1 MVLGKIHLKNIIDDL
16 YYTNKVESLYN
27 TFVCNIYIMI
37 SFSLIGVLSIVH
49 LISLLISA
57 ISVIVLYRSYKSNHN
72 ALVKYFMWFFF
83 FVFVWMAVY
92 FITLLTTAGSLTQ
105 TKGWELAT
113 SHGFFLIGLYVPA
126 LPSISGEP
134 FRLGLDLQGG
144 IHLVYEADLSDIN
157 SFERD
162 SAMQGLRDV
171 IERRVNLFGVTEPLV
186 QTQGDGDVRRL
197 IVELA
202 GVFDPAKAID
212 LIGQTPFLEFRE
224 LQEVAVQEAVGHDDE
239 AVEEVGVEEE
249 VSLEFVATALTGRF
263 LERADLEFGQF
274 NEPIISLQFDKEGAE
289 IFEELTARNLQR
301 PIAIYLDGEEIQ
313 TAVVQSVISGGRAQI
328 TGDFSLE
335 EAQQVVRDLNAG
347 ALPVHIEL
355 ISQNSVG
362 PALGTV
368 SLQQSLKA
376 GIAGLVLVMVFMI
389 LFYRA
394 LGVLASL
401 ALVFYIVFVLAILK
415 LILVTFTLAGIAGL
429 ILSVGMAVDAN
440 ILIFSRMREELKE
453 GKSFGVA
460 VQEGFRRAWPSIRDG
475 NITTLLVAAILFWF
489 GTSFV
494 RGFALTL
501 SIGILLSML
510 SAVFVTK
517 TLLWSFVETRLEKI
531 SWLWA

>member
-1 MVLGKIHLKNIIDDL
+1 MSKWRIYLIVLA
-16 YYTNKVESLYN
+16 
-27 TFVCNIYIMI
+27 TFVGGIAAA
-37 SFSLIGVLSIVH
+37 SFTI
-49 LISLLISA
+49 A
-57 ISVIVLYRSYKSNHN
+57 P
-72 ALVKYFMWFFF
+72 
-83 FVFVWMAVY
+83 
-92 FITLLTTAGSLTQ
+92 
-105 TKGWELAT
+105 
-113 SHGFFLIGLYVPA
+113 YVPNVPA
-126 LPSISGEP
+126 FPFISEAP

-202 GVFDPAKAID
+202 GVFDPAQAID
-212 LIGQTPFLEFRE
+212 LIGKTPFLEFRE
-224 LQEVAVQEAVGHDDE
+224 LQETPLQESSVEG
-239 AVEEVGVEEE
+239 EEVAGQEEE
-249 VSLEFVATALTGRF
+249 ESEEQIAFEFVATALTGRF

-274 NEPIISLQFDKEGAE
+274 NEPIISLQFNDEGAE
-289 IFEELTARNLQR
+289 IFEELTTRNLQR
-301 PIAIYLDGEEIQ
+301 PLAIYLDGQAIQ
-313 TAVVQSVISGGRAQI
+313 TPIVQSVISGGRAQI
-328 TGDFSLE
+328 TGQFTLE

-376 GIAGLVLVMVFMI
+376 GIAGLALVAVFMI

-394 LGVLASL
+394 LGVLAAL
-401 ALVFYIVFVLAILK
+401 ALVFYVVFLLAILK

-453 GKSFGVA
+453 GKRFGIA

-517 TLLWSFVETRLEKI
+517 TLLFAFVGTKLENIKRL
-531 SWLWA
+531 WT

>member
-1 MVLGKIHLKNIIDDL
+1 MSKWKIYL
-16 YYTNKVESLYN
+16 
-27 TFVCNIYIMI
+27 
-37 SFSLIGVLSIVH
+37 
-49 LISLLISA
+49 
-57 ISVIVLYRSYKSNHN
+57 IVL
-72 ALVKYFMWFFF
+72 
-83 FVFVWMAVY
+83 
-92 FITLLTTAGSLTQ
+92 ITLVGGIAAASFTIAP
-105 TKGWELAT
+105 
-113 SHGFFLIGLYVPA
+113 YVPQ
-126 LPSISGEP
+126 LPAISGEP

-144 IHLVYEADLSDIN
+144 IHLVYEADVSDIN

-186 QTQGDGDVRRL
+186 QTQGDGDTRRL

-202 GVFDPAKAID
+202 GVFDPAQAID
-212 LIGQTPFLEFRE
+212 LIGKTPYLEFRE
-224 LQEVAVQEAVGHDDE
+224 LQGILT
-239 AVEEVGVEEE
+239 EEVVEQEEE
-249 VSLEFVATALTGRF
+249 GSQEEVVMEFIATPLTGRY

-274 NEPIISLQFDKEGAE
+274 NEPIISLQFNEEGAE
-289 IFEELTARNLQR
+289 IFEELTARNLQK
-301 PIAIYLDGEEIQ
+301 PLAIYLDGQLLQAPI
-313 TAVVQSVISGGRAQI
+313 VQGVIVGGRAQI
-328 TGDFSLE
+328 TGQFTLE
-335 EAQQVVRDLNAG
+335 EARQVVRDLNAG
-347 ALPVHIEL
+347 ALPVSIEL

-376 GIAGLVLVMVFMI
+376 GITGLVLVMVFMI
-389 LFYRA
+389 LFYRVP
-394 LGVLASL
+394 GVLASL
-401 ALVFYIVFVLAILK
+401 ALVFYLVFLLAILK

-453 GKSFGVA
+453 GKRFGIA

-510 SAVFVTK
+510 SAMFVTK
-517 TLLWSFVETRLEKI
+517 TLLFAFVNTKLEKI
-531 SWLWA
+531 AKLWV